1 MRIACAHCVLRVILN
16 ISSNSLSLLVLPF
29 PLHSCRS
36 NMTVTKRPFLFRKS
50 LPPAAGMRMGMSDRS
65 QNLRCRAGLWVR
77 DDIMFGGS
85 CITFQPSRLFP
96 FQPIGFSLF
105 SHSAFHSLSLSLVNH
120 TKSVDSAPAGD
131 EARGLGSGREA
142 SMSYPISM
150 FYPVSG
156 TLWTMHSKDR
166 GKVPLVRTGAPAK
179 QINPPPQSP

>member
-1 MRIACAHCVLRVILN
+1 MYIVCFMSLNFRLILYRCHTCPFPCVVAT
-16 ISSNSLSLLVLPF
+16 ISS
-29 PLHSCRS
+29 
-36 NMTVTKRPFLFRKS
+36 MTVTKRPFLFRKS

-120 TKSVDSAPAGD
+120 TKSVDSAPSANVIPNFNVLPHQRHTMD
-131 EARGLGSGREA
+131 NALKGSRQSTIGQDW
-142 SMSYPISM
+142 
-150 FYPVSG
+150 G
-156 TLWTMHSKDR
+156 T
-166 GKVPLVRTGAPAK
+166 G
-179 QINPPPQSP
+179 